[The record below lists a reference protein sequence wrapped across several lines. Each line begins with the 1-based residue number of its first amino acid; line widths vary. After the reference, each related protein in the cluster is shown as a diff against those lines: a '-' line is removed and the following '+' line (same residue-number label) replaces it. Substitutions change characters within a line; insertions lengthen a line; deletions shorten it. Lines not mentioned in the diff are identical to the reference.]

1 MAKINWQFIGP
12 KEDGTPGT
20 FDFTSKV
27 FSMNAMVGRQSYL
40 DNYGSS
46 GITIT
51 INNNTGYATRLPYG
65 QSVVIYGAVAGVN
78 YITLTGFVSKVEY
91 SDYNAGTGISTA
103 TITMTDVLSYTGRVY
118 ANAWTVTQDYATNQ
132 AKALEA
138 SYVPAGPLPSFIGV
152 TLYGVFTGSILQGQT
167 YTGTV
172 LNYLNASITT
182 ERGQLAAIGSTI
194 NYVPRSYINNY
205 ITAGYSTDLKPTTGT
220 SQLMYTA
227 IQRRAAGTEFIN
239 TYTTQPNGLT
249 AQTST
254 NTTSVSTYGPSTGSA
269 FTYDYN
275 TTQALGNADWI
286 VNSFG
291 DPNTQRID
299 VQFDDVSQNA
309 SGLTYFLN
317 KWNVAVRSFNL
328 TYTPPGGSVT
338 TTTMVMEGASI
349 NATPDSTQWT
359 VYLSPLS
366 YYQFFTLDSATL
378 GILDT
383 SRLGW

>member
-65 QSVVIYGAVAGVN
+65 QSVLIYGAVAGVN
-78 YITLTGFVSKVEY
+78 YITLTGYVSKVEY

-118 ANAWTVTQDYATNQ
+118 ANAWTVTQDYAANQ
-132 AKALEA
+132 AKALES
-138 SYVPAGPLPSFIGV
+138 SYVPAGPLPSFISV
-152 TLYGVFTGSILQGQT
+152 TLYGSFTGSILQGQT

-205 ITAGYSTDLKPTTGT
+205 ITAGYSTDLKPTTGA

-249 AQTST
+249 PQTST